1 MTSSTHYSAE
11 IERLRAQLAEKES
24 QLQSQSEQLQSQSE
38 QLQSQSEQLQSQSNK
53 LQTLS
58 SRVEILEEVVRHLK
72 IKRFMP
78 SSEKTNLDQF
88 LLFDEAEL
96 CSDSKLEQYEKDQ
109 DKKSGQK
116 SNTKPRGRKPLS
128 SELPREQVFL
138 YLTDEEKIGAKS
150 TFFAKVKESLDI
162 VPAKVRVL
170 EYMQEKA
177 VFEST
182 EGQKMVVAAL
192 PKHPLPGSL
201 GSTGLIAHVI
211 TSKYVDGLP
220 LYRIE
225 KMLSRYGGD
234 ISRATLANYVIKSAK
249 VFQPLVNL
257 LREHQNSGDIIAM
270 DETRIQVLKEPNKA
284 VTSDKYMWVSL
295 GGPEAQKSVL
305 FHYDPSR
312 SGEVPINLLE
322 GFTGYLQTDGY
333 AGYNAACEKY
343 ELTHVGCMDHARR
356 KFMEAQKAQP
366 KGKKAKVSKADI
378 ALDMINKLY
387 RVERQLSDLKAQ
399 QPAMTT
405 EDILT
410 YRQENSV
417 ALLNALKAFL
427 EKNLGKVPKDSLTH
441 KAMSYTLNQWSKL
454 VVYCDDGKLRIS
466 NILAENAIRPFVIGR
481 KAWLFADTTQGAN
494 ASAVCYSLVETAKLN
509 ALEPYQYLHTLLTQ
523 LPYAETVEQIEALL
537 PWNIKND

>member
-1 MTSSTHYSAE
+1 MSFSTNYLAE

-24 QLQSQSEQLQSQSE
+24 QLQSQT
-38 QLQSQSEQLQSQSNK
+38 EQLQSQSNK

-58 SRVEILEEVVRHLK
+58 SRVEILEEVIRHLK

-78 SSEKTNLDQF
+78 SSEKTNVDQF

-96 CSDSKLEQYEKDQ
+96 CTDPKLEQHEKDQ
-109 DKKSGQK
+109 DKKSGK
-116 SNTKPRGRKPLS
+116 ESNTKPRGRKPLS
-128 SELPREQVFL
+128 SDLPREQVFL
-138 YLTDEEKIGAKS
+138 YLTDEEKTGAKS
-150 TFFAKVKESLDI
+150 IFFAKVKEELDI

-177 VFEST
+177 IFESS
-182 EGQKMVVAAL
+182 EGQKMVAAAL

-201 GSTGLIAHVI
+201 GSAGLIAHVL
-211 TSKYVDGLP
+211 TAKYVDGLP

-257 LREHQNSGDIIAM
+257 IREHQNSGNIVAM

-295 GGPEAQKSVL
+295 GGPEEQRSVL

-312 SGEVPINLLE
+312 SGEVPLNLLE
-322 GFTGYLQTDGY
+322 GFKGYLQTDGY
-333 AGYNAACEKY
+333 AGYNAACEKH

-366 KGKKAKVSKADI
+366 NGKKAKVSKADI
-378 ALDMINKLY
+378 ALGMINKLY
-387 RVERQLSDLKAQ
+387 RVERQLNDLKEQ
-399 QPAMTT
+399 QSAMTA
-405 EDILT
+405 EDIVA
-410 YRQENSV
+410 YRQEHSV
-417 ALLNALKAFL
+417 PLLNELRAFL
-427 EKNLGKVPKDSLTH
+427 EKTSARYPKI
-441 KAMSYTLNQWSKL
+441 A
-454 VVYCDDGKLRIS
+454 
-466 NILAENAIRPFVIGR
+466 
-481 KAWLFADTTQGAN
+481 
-494 ASAVCYSLVETAKLN
+494 
-509 ALEPYQYLHTLLTQ
+509 
-523 LPYAETVEQIEALL
+523 
-537 PWNIKND
+537 

>member
-1 MTSSTHYSAE
+1 MSNYRSISRE
-11 IERLRAQLAEKES
+11 EL
-24 QLQSQSEQLQSQSE
+24 QLQSQTEQLNLKLNSFNLKLNSFN
-38 QLQSQSEQLQSQSNK
+38 LKLNSFNLKLQLQSQSNK

-78 SSEKTNLDQF
+78 SSEKTNVDQF

-96 CSDSKLEQYEKDQ
+96 CTDPKVEQHEKDQ
-109 DKKSGQK
+109 DKKSGK
-116 SNTKPRGRKPLS
+116 GSNTKPRGRKPLS
-128 SELPREQVFL
+128 SDLPREQVFL
-138 YLTDEEKIGAKS
+138 YLTDEEKTGAKS
-150 TFFAKVKESLDI
+150 TFFAKVKEELDI

-182 EGQKMVVAAL
+182 EGQKMVAAAL

-201 GSTGLIAHVI
+201 GSTGLVAHVI

-257 LREHQNSGDIIAM
+257 LREHQNSGDIVAM

-295 GGPEAQKSVL
+295 SASEAQKSVL

-333 AGYNAACEKY
+333 AGYNAACKKY

-356 KFMEAQKAQP
+356 KFVEAQKAQP

-378 ALDMINKLY
+378 ALGMINKLY
-387 RVERQLSDLKAQ
+387 RVERQLNDLKEQ
-399 QPAMTT
+399 QPAMTA
-405 EDILT
+405 EDIVA
-410 YRQENSV
+410 YRQEHSV
-417 ALLNALKAFL
+417 LASLR
-427 EKNLGKVPKDSLTH
+427 KNLSKVPKDSLTYT
-441 KAMSYTLNQWSKL
+441 AISYTLNQWSKL
-454 VVYCDDGKLRIS
+454 VVYCEEGKLRIS

-509 ALEPYQYLHTLLTQ
+509 GLEPYQYLHTLLTQ

-537 PWNIKND
+537 PWNIKNH